1 MTIKIRLSAFLW
13 GYMGVD
19 YDRLSVMYFSFS
31 IRVKKTGKLRSS
43 DFPVVAV
50 GGGIEPPSVGYL

>member
-1 MTIKIRLSAFLW
+1 MTIKISYGAFLW

-31 IRVKKTGKLRSS
+31 IRAKKTGKLRTS

-50 GGGIEPPSVGYL
+50 GGGIEPP

>member
-1 MTIKIRLSAFLW
+1 MTIKIRHGAFLW

-31 IRVKKTGKLRSS
+31 IRTKKTGKLRTS

-50 GGGIEPPSVGYL
+50 GGGIEPPRGG